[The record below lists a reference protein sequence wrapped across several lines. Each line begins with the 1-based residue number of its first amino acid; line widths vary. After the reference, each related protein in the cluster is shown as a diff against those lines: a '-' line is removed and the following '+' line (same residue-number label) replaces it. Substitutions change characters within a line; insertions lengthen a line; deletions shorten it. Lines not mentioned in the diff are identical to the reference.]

1 MRTLAAAAFIF
12 ALAACS
18 PPPAEAPADE
28 APMIEPPPEVTDSGS
43 SDTYEDIMAR
53 GEGQWTRRSG
63 NCALTMEFLPATDG
77 TLVRRESRDEDPTSM
92 RFTVE
97 PNGTRVEGANEIR
110 WTAPSGA
117 ARFVWQDEYAT
128 LLIGERRCEYSRS
141 LVRGPRPTT
150 LP

>member
-1 MRTLAAAAFIF
+1 MRSFAAAALLL

-18 PPPAEAPADE
+18 PSPAAAPTDE
-28 APMIEPPPEVTDSGS
+28 AQMIEAPPEVTDGGS
-43 SDTYEDIMAR
+43 SDTYEDIMGR

-77 TLVRRESRDEDPTSM
+77 TLVRREPRDEDPASM

-97 PNGTRVEGANEIR
+97 PNGTRVDGANEIR
-110 WTAPSGA
+110 WTTPNGD

-141 LVRGPRPTT
+141 LVRSPRPTT